1 MSGKWLAEAS
11 RSEDRRVLTIH
22 WSHSLSLRGLVQAT
36 STQRHHSSKDLAR
49 IYSMLFVSPGSFQL
63 LEHLLLLPD
72 KKSNIPLA
80 EPRVCQP
87 VLLGTFS
94 PLDVLPVFT
103 EGDGVYF
110 NGWHFTVFMGEVP
123 RSACTAAFLEET
135 FTFRFGSS
143 TVFRNCIFCRHALH
157 SGE

>member
-1 MSGKWLAEAS
+1 
-11 RSEDRRVLTIH
+11 
-22 WSHSLSLRGLVQAT
+22 
-36 STQRHHSSKDLAR
+36 
-49 IYSMLFVSPGSFQL
+49 MLFVLPGSFQL